1 MILCM
6 ESSTVN
12 ASFSQTEL
20 LKVAILVKSMIVVTT
35 KVFPTPF
42 KLGGL
47 VAYLSARN
55 LFYVIFLIAVFNI
68 IKYNV

>member
-42 KLGGL
+42 KLGGQ